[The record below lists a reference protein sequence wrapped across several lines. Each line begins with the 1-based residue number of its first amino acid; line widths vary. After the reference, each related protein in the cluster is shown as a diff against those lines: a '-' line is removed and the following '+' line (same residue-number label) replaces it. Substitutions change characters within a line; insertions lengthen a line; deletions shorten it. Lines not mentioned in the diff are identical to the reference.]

1 MGKTVV
7 KIGPA
12 DHGRRMTL
20 EDFDEAEGQEGYL
33 YELSRGIVTLTDVPR
48 KRHLLLVSAS
58 RDQLQSYKALHPGR
72 IQIIAS
78 GNECKMLVDEFDSE
92 RHPDV
97 SVYLTPP
104 PEHEDR
110 DFWRRWI
117 PEIVIE
123 VVSRSSRKRDYHEK
137 PEEYLR
143 FGVKEYWI
151 IDADERAMIVM
162 RRSRGRWAK
171 TTIRPPAIY
180 RTKLLAGLEFS
191 IEAVFTT
198 AGLA

>member
-1 MGKTVV
+1 MNKTIT

-12 DHGRRMTL
+12 DHGRPMSL
-20 EDFDEAEGQEGYL
+20 EEFDEAQGQAGFL
-33 YELSRGIVTLTDVPR
+33 YELSRGIITVTDVPR
-48 KRHLLLVSAS
+48 KRHLLLV
-58 RDQLQSYKALHPGR
+58 RGIRRQLAAYEMLHLDL
-72 IQIIAS
+72 IQLIAG
-78 GNECKMLVDEFDSE
+78 GNECKLLVDDLDSE

-110 DFWRRWI
+110 NFWRRWV

-123 VVSRSSRKRDYHEK
+123 VVSPSSRKRDYKEK

-151 IDADERAMIVM
+151 VDADKRSMIVM
-162 RRSRGRWAK
+162 RRARGRWIE
-171 TTIRPPAIY
+171 TTIQPPAIY
-180 RTKLLAGLEFS
+180 RPKLLTGLEFS
-191 IEAVFTT
+191 IEAVFKS

>member
-1 MGKTVV
+1 MNKTIT

-12 DHGRRMTL
+12 DHGRRMSL
-20 EDFDEAEGQEGYL
+20 EEFDEAEGQEGHL
-33 YELSRGIVTLTDVPR
+33 YELSRGIVTVTDVPR
-48 KRHLLLVSAS
+48 RRHLLLVSAS
-58 RDQLQSYKALHPGR
+58 RGQLQSYKAAHPGV

-78 GNECKMLVDEFDSE
+78 GNECKLLVDDLDSE

-110 DFWRRWI
+110 NSWRRLV
-117 PEIVIE
+117 PAIVIE
-123 VVSRSSRKRDYHEK
+123 VVSPSSRRRDYNKK

-151 IDADERAMIVM
+151 VDADKRTMIVM
-162 RRSRGRWAK
+162 RRTRADGSNQRSSRQRSTAHGSCPVWNSRFK
-171 TTIRPPAIY
+171 LSSRRP
-180 RTKLLAGLEFS
+180 G
-191 IEAVFTT
+191 
-198 AGLA
+198 

>member
-1 MGKTVV
+1 MNKTIT

-12 DHGRRMTL
+12 DRGRRMSL
-20 EDFDEAEGQEGYL
+20 EEFDDAEGQEGYL
-33 YELSRGIVTLTDVPR
+33 YELSRGIVTVTDVPR
-48 KRHLLLVSAS
+48 KRHLLLV
-58 RDQLQSYKALHPGR
+58 RGIRRQLFAYETLHPDL

-78 GNECKMLVDEFDSE
+78 GNECKLLVDDLDSE
-92 RHPDV
+92 RHPDL

-110 DFWRRWI
+110 NFWRRWV

-123 VVSRSSRKRDYHEK
+123 VVSRSSRKRDYDEK

-151 IDADERAMIVM
+151 IDAEKRAMIVM
-162 RRSRGRWAK
+162 RRSRGRWAES
-171 TTIRPPAIY
+171 TVRPPAIY
-180 RTKLLAGLEFS
+180 RTRLLIGLEFS
-191 IEAVFTT
+191 IEAVFKT

>member
-1 MGKTVV
+1 MNKTIT

-12 DHGRRMTL
+12 DHGRRMSL
-20 EDFDEAEGQEGYL
+20 EEFDEAEGQEGYL
-33 YELSRGIVTLTDVPR
+33 YELSRGIVTVTDVPR

-58 RDQLQSYKALHPGR
+58 RDQLQSYKAANPGL

-78 GNECKMLVDEFDSE
+78 GSECKLLVDDLDSE

-97 SVYLTPP
+97 AVYLTPP

-110 DFWRRWI
+110 NFWRRWV

-123 VVSRSSRKRDYHEK
+123 VVSPSSRRRDYHEK

-143 FGVKEYWI
+143 FGAKEYWI
-151 IDADERAMIVM
+151 VDADKRTMIVM
-162 RRSRGRWAK
+162 RRSRGRWVES
-171 TTIRPPAIY
+171 TVRPPSIY
-180 RTKLLAGLEFS
+180 RTKLLTGLEFS
-191 IEAVFTT
+191 IEAVFKA
-198 AGLA
+198 AGLT

>member
-1 MGKTVV
+1 MNKTIT

-12 DHGRRMTL
+12 DHGRRMSL
-20 EDFDEAEGQEGYL
+20 EEFDEAEGQEGHL
-33 YELSRGIVTLTDVPR
+33 YELSRGIITVTDVPR
-48 KRHLLLVSAS
+48 KRHLLLVYAS
-58 RDQLQSYKALHPGR
+58 RQQLSAYEMRHPDL

-78 GNECKMLVDEFDSE
+78 GNECKLLVDDLDSE

-97 SVYLTPP
+97 AVYLTPP

-110 DFWRRWI
+110 NFWRRWV

-123 VVSRSSRKRDYHEK
+123 VVSPNSRKRDYKEK

-151 IDADERAMIVM
+151 VDADKRTMTVM
-162 RRSRGRWAK
+162 RRSRGRWVES
-171 TTIRPPAIY
+171 TVQPPAIY
-180 RTKLLAGLEFS
+180 RTRLLPGLEFS
-191 IEAVFTT
+191 IQAVFKA
-198 AGLA
+198 AGLT